1 MFPDMFQIFNEEK
14 QLEGAVQA
22 QATAAVPFGNVFV
35 LSVGGSI
42 LCDGKPNV
50 AAIAKFSEC
59 LNDLIREGSRF
70 VVVVGGGKVAREYI
84 SAAKTLGASLFQQDL
99 LGIDITRANAALLA
113 VAIENAEQRVL
124 TDVKEAAS
132 VLEKGKTPIFG
143 GLLPGLT
150 TDAVAALIAE
160 FLHATFVNLSNVDG
174 VYSADPAT
182 NPGARFYPELSYD
195 RLLSI
200 VKLSAMQPG
209 QNLVVDLPAAMILRR
224 SKIPA
229 FFLNGNDLLN
239 FKAAIRGQEFR
250 GTVVRELVEGER
262 IPLESVEAEEDEEE
276 FKQRRK
282 ITRRKRSAAERKR
295 QILNEEEDEIN
306 PEEIDI

>member
-1 MFPDMFQIFNEEK
+1 MFPDMFQIFNQDK
-14 QLEGAVQA
+14 QQEGSVQP
-22 QATAAVPFGNVFV
+22 QPTAAVPFSNAFV

-50 AAIAKFSEC
+50 TAIAKFSEC
-59 LNDLIREGSRF
+59 LNDLIREGFKF

-84 SAAKTLGASLFQQDL
+84 SAAKALGATFFEQDL
-99 LGIDITRANAALLA
+99 LGIDITRANAALLT
-113 VAIENAEQRVL
+113 VSIENAEQRIL
-124 TDVKEAAS
+124 TDVREAAS
-132 VLEKGKTPIFG
+132 VLERGKTPIFG

-160 FLHATFVNLSNVDG
+160 FLHATFVNMSNVDG

-182 NPGARFYPELSYD
+182 NPHAKFYPELSYD

-224 SKIPA
+224 SRIPA
-229 FFLNGNDLLN
+229 FFLDGKDLGN
-239 FKAAIRGQEFR
+239 FVAAIREQEFR
-250 GTVVRELVEGER
+250 GTVVRESVEGER
-262 IPLESVEAEEDEEE
+262 IPVESVEAEEEEEE
-276 FKQRRK
+276 FRERRR
-282 ITRRKRSAAERKR
+282 IARRKRSSVEKKR
-295 QILNEEEDEIN
+295 QILEDEDDEIR

>member
-14 QLEGAVQA
+14 QREGTVQS
-22 QATAAVPFGNVFV
+22 QPTAAVPFGNVFV

-50 AAIAKFSEC
+50 MAIAKFSEC
-59 LNDLIREGSRF
+59 LNDLIRQGFHF

-84 SAAKTLGASLFQQDL
+84 SAAKTLGASFFQQDL

-113 VAIENAEQRVL
+113 GSIENAEQRIL
-124 TDVKEAAS
+124 TDVLEAAA
-132 VLEKGKTPIFG
+132 VLERGKTPVFG

-182 NPGARFYPELSYD
+182 NPHAKFYPELSYD

-224 SKIPA
+224 SRIPA
-229 FFLNGNDLLN
+229 FFLDGKDLGN
-239 FKAAIRGQEFR
+239 FVAAIKGQEFR
-250 GTVVRELVEGER
+250 GTVVRESVEGER
-262 IPLESVEAEEDEEE
+262 IPVESVEAEEDEEE
-276 FKQRRK
+276 SQQRRK
-282 ITRRKRSAAERKR
+282 VARRKRSMADKKR
-295 QILNEEEDEIN
+295 QILEDEDDEIR

>member
-14 QLEGAVQA
+14 QREGAA
-22 QATAAVPFGNVFV
+22 QTQPTAAVPFGNVFV

-42 LCDGKPNV
+42 LIDGKPSV
-50 AAIAKFSEC
+50 TAIAKFSEC
-59 LNDLIREGSRF
+59 LNDLIRDGSHF

-84 SAAKTLGASLFQQDL
+84 SAAKTLGASMFQQDL

-113 VAIENAEQRVL
+113 VSIENAEQRIL
-124 TDVKEAAS
+124 TDVKEAAA
-132 VLEKGKTPIFG
+132 VLERGKTPVFG

-229 FFLNGNDLLN
+229 FFLNGKDLEN
-239 FKAAIRGQEFR
+239 FKSAIRGQEFR
-250 GTVVRELVEGER
+250 GTVVRESVEGER
-262 IPLESVEAEEDEEE
+262 IPVESVEAEEEEE
-276 FKQRRK
+276 EAQQRRK
-282 ITRRKRSAAERKR
+282 ITRRKRSAADKKR
-295 QILNEEEDEIN
+295 QILDEEEDEIN